1 MKPLYIS
8 KEEVAQ
14 CLSMEKCIS
23 LMEEAFAALANGLA
37 LQPLRSLMWL
47 PDKTG
52 LLGMMP
58 ACSADKKMMGI
69 KVISA
74 FSGNRKFGY
83 SSHQGA
89 VLLFESI
96 HGQLLAIVDAD
107 EITAIRTAAVS
118 GLATKLLARDTISTL
133 AILGSGTQAQQ
144 HVEAMLCV
152 RKISSIKIWSRD
164 YANAEEL
171 AGKIAKK
178 HNMSAVAVKDTKDAV
193 TDADI
198 ICTTTAS
205 PTPVV
210 RGEWIKRGAHINA
223 VGSCTPNTREFDTA
237 AIVISKLFADKY
249 ESIFNEA
256 GDFIIPKKEG
266 AINDGHVKGEL
277 GEVLLGIKKGRETND
292 EITFFKSLGLAIEDI
307 YAANH
312 VYRTITQKNSIINDT
327 AKHIT

>member
-1 MKPLYIS
+1 MKPLYIT

-14 CLSMEKCIS
+14 YLSMEKCIA
-23 LMEEAFAALANGLA
+23 LMEEAFIALASRQA

-58 ACSADKKMMGI
+58 AYAADKKMMGI
-69 KVISA
+69 KLISV
-74 FSGNRKFGY
+74 FPGNRKFGY

-118 GLATKLLARDTISTL
+118 GLATKLLAGDTSSAL

-144 HVEAMLCV
+144 HIEAMLCV
-152 RKISSIKIWSRD
+152 RKINSIKIWSRD
-164 YANAEEL
+164 YANAEKL
-171 AGKIAKK
+171 AEQIATK
-178 HNMSAVAVKDTKDAV
+178 HNITALAVKEAKDAIIN
-193 TDADI
+193 ADI

-210 RGEWIKRGAHINA
+210 LGKWIKKGTHINA
-223 VGSCTPNTREFDTA
+223 VGSSTPVTRELDTA
-237 AIVISKLFADKY
+237 AIVNSKLYTDKY
-249 ESIFNEA
+249 ESIYNES

-266 AINDGHVKGEL
+266 AINDHHVKGEL
-277 GEVLLGIKKGRETND
+277 GEVLMKIKKGRETND
-292 EITFFKSLGLAIEDI
+292 EITVFKSLGLAIEDI

-312 VYRTITQKNSIINDT
+312 VYQTLLQKTI
-327 AKHIT
+327 

>member
-8 KEEVAQ
+8 KEEVARY
-14 CLSMEKCIS
+14 LSMEKCIA
-23 LMEEAFAALANGLA
+23 LMEQAFTALANGGA

-58 ACSADKKMMGI
+58 AFSADKKMMGI

-74 FSGNRKFGY
+74 FSGNRKFGL

-89 VLLFESI
+89 VLLFEST
-96 HGQLLAIVDAD
+96 HGQLLAIVDGD

-118 GLATKLLARDTISTL
+118 ALATKLLAREVVSTL
-133 AILGSGTQAQQ
+133 AVLGSGTQAQQ
-144 HVEAMLCV
+144 HIEAMLCV
-152 RKISSIKIWSRD
+152 RKISSIKIWSREFP
-164 YANAEEL
+164 NAEEL
-171 AGKIAKK
+171 ATQIFQK
-178 HNMSAVAVKDTKDAV
+178 HNITAIAVKDANDAI

-210 RGEWIKRGAHINA
+210 FGEWIKKGAHINA
-223 VGSCTPNTREFDTA
+223 VGSCTPATRELDTV
-237 AIVISKLFADKY
+237 AIINAKLFTDKY
-249 ESIFNEA
+249 ESIFNES

-266 AINDGHVKGEL
+266 AINDDHVKGEL
-277 GEVLLGIKKGRETND
+277 GEVITGKKKGRETED
-292 EITFFKSLGLAIEDI
+292 EITVFKSLGIAIEDI
-307 YAANH
+307 YAAGF
-312 VYRTITQKNSIINDT
+312 VYDSIIKKT
-327 AKHIT
+327 V